1 MLKLNIMNKD
11 KYNALST
18 ICQMLSNRHIIPY
31 DYYYDDSLNIC
42 FCLGAFNDFQINEL
56 KKFTQYK
63 LSDVLKSKHKYETK
77 DFIEKDLVKFDN
89 DSQRICFHTN
99 FTSLLFHLICYNFQ
113 DSIECFKNNLQE
125 ISKNVNPNQR
135 EVLSNDDGIIILN
148 LSYYNKIRDEKF
160 INISDYSLIEH
171 LFAEIGQIMGKNLK
185 QDIYINLKEI
195 DLILKNLDERYDFS
209 KIEKNI

>member
-1 MLKLNIMNKD
+1 ME
-11 KYNALST
+11 
-18 ICQMLSNRHIIPY
+18 
-31 DYYYDDSLNIC
+31 
-42 FCLGAFNDFQINEL
+42 AFNGLQINVL

-89 DSQRICFHTN
+89 DSQRICFQTN
-99 FTSLLFHLICYNFQ
+99 FTSLLFHLICYNFKG
-113 DSIECFKNNLQE
+113 SIECFKNSLQK

-135 EVLSNDDGIIILN
+135 EVLSNKDGTIVLN
-148 LSYYNKIRDEKF
+148 LSYYNKIRDENF
-160 INISDYSLIEH
+160 IKISDYSLIEH

-195 DLILKNLDERYDFS
+195 DLILENLDKRYDFS
-209 KIEKNI
+209 EIEKIIYITFQLFF